1 MNLLPEL
8 GPVGRLV
15 IVTLSCILQI
25 VAVSGMGYIMARVG
39 VLDRR
44 MQSKL
49 NKLNVSVLTPALLF
63 GKIAFYLTPQRL
75 TELAIVPAGFLCVS
89 VISALAAALTSRLL
103 RVLPGQRNFVMACSI
118 TPNSNTL
125 PVALI
130 SSLVYSVPELHWVE
144 NGQDSDQPELMFGR
158 ALTYL
163 VMFSTLG
170 TVQRWSIAAKL
181 LEGVKGISN
190 FYYGSDHPSRSGFRD
205 DVTDPLI
212 DEHHRSQFA
221 DRNSILHHAPATSS
235 PLRSELLAD
244 EAQEADTPS
253 VPAPPSHGWA
263 YAVTRPMIRFWH
275 AFLNFMTVPLWAA
288 LLSFIIVL
296 LPKVQNFVKSVD
308 PFVDAVEQL
317 GQCSVPMSILVL
329 GSYFH
334 DSDEDE
340 SNVTNH
346 GSMMSAREDAP
357 DAHEHAA
364 EAAWEKRMTWRTIV
378 AASASRMIVTPLLML
393 PLVAY
398 VCLTNDTEV
407 VGDPVFIACACLVIG
422 SPPALTLAQISR
434 QRGDPSSNLEA
445 LISGTIFVSYIFL
458 TGPVTVLL
466 VFFALYIDKMQAL
479 FL

>member
-1 MNLLPEL
+1 MCFSDSHNPASSHRLNLLPEL

-163 VMFSTLG
+163 VMISTLAK
-170 TVQRWSIAAKL
+170 VQR
-181 LEGVKGISN
+181 
-190 FYYGSDHPSRSGFRD
+190 
-205 DVTDPLI
+205 
-212 DEHHRSQFA
+212 
-221 DRNSILHHAPATSS
+221 
-235 PLRSELLAD
+235 
-244 EAQEADTPS
+244 
-253 VPAPPSHGWA
+253 
-263 YAVTRPMIRFWH
+263 
-275 AFLNFMTVPLWAA
+275 
-288 LLSFIIVL
+288 LSVL
-296 LPKVQNFVKSVD
+296 LLVD
-308 PFVDAVEQL
+308 
-317 GQCSVPMSILVL
+317 
-329 GSYFH
+329 Y
-334 DSDEDE
+334 
-340 SNVTNH
+340 
-346 GSMMSAREDAP
+346 
-357 DAHEHAA
+357 
-364 EAAWEKRMTWRTIV
+364 
-378 AASASRMIVTPLLML
+378 
-393 PLVAY
+393 
-398 VCLTNDTEV
+398 
-407 VGDPVFIACACLVIG
+407 
-422 SPPALTLAQISR
+422 R
-434 QRGDPSSNLEA
+434 Q
-445 LISGTIFVSYIFL
+445 
-458 TGPVTVLL
+458 
-466 VFFALYIDKMQAL
+466 
-479 FL
+479 

>member
-8 GPVGRLV
+8 GPIGRLV
-15 IVTLSCILQI
+15 IVTISCILQI
-25 VAVSGMGYIMARVG
+25 VAVSGMGYIMAQVG

-75 TELAIVPAGFLCVS
+75 KELAIVPVGFLCVS
-89 VISALAAALTSRLL
+89 VISALAAAVTSRLL
-103 RVLPGQRNFVMACSI
+103 CVLPGQRNFVMACSI

-144 NGQDSDQPELMFGR
+144 DGQDSDQPEHMFGR

-190 FYYGSDHPSRSGFRD
+190 SYYISDPPNRSGFRD

-212 DEHHRSQFA
+212 DDQHRSQYA
-221 DRNSILHHAPATSS
+221 DRNSILIHAPATSS
-235 PLRSELLAD
+235 PLRSELLAE
-244 EAQEADTPS
+244 EAEATDTPS
-253 VPAPPSHGWA
+253 VHDSQPHGMA
-263 YAVTRPMIRFWH
+263 YSVGKHLIKFWH
-275 AFLNFMTVPLWAA
+275 VFLDFMTVPLWAA

-296 LPKVQNFVKSVD
+296 LPSLQNFVKSMD

-334 DSDEDE
+334 ESEEDE
-340 SNVTNH
+340 PNATNH
-346 GSMMSAREDAP
+346 RSMLSAGDDVYDER
-357 DAHEHAA
+357 EHAA
-364 EAAWEKRMTWRTIV
+364 EAEWEKRMTWRTII
-378 AASASRMIVTPLLML
+378 AASTSRMIVTPLLML

-398 VCLTNDTEV
+398 VCLTNDTKV

-479 FL
+479 FP